1 MFKTFIVLLSLI
13 VCLSSTALAQIKEAQ
28 VGNVVSIRSDFDYQD
43 PKELALYEAQKN
55 GNIESL
61 VDIFQKCQKRL
72 DEKLKDYMPIIEQV
86 SREVE

>member
-1 MFKTFIVLLSLI
+1 MLRQCLENNIDLI
-13 VCLSSTALAQIKEAQ
+13 AIDNIYNKEYRA
-28 VGNVVSIRSDFDYQD
+28 
-43 PKELALYEAQKN
+43 ALYEAQKN

-72 DEKLKDYMPIIEQV
+72 DEKLKDYMSIIEQV